1 MPTRFTVSSPS
12 LGHTSGYADLHVL
25 QQLAAA
31 RGSTKKP
38 KALLQRKPR
47 HLEPVQVTNQQQQQY
62 DGLGFVAGRQ
72 QPHLLDAE
80 ERSISSKQL
89 RSLVSSAVLMEK
101 PTLKSASDGYTYSA
115 RPQQRTSNHERS
127 RVADPVLSKL
137 DAQRYGS
144 GAATTAKP
152 SSASVKERRQ
162 GDEEEYESPRS
173 RKHHHVAHVRS
184 LQTPE
189 QQNTITKTHHGVCVV
204 VQDTPSNQT
213 RMQSLDLRSMHGTT
227 LARYRRLV
235 GTVAR
240 KNLIQI
246 LHKASQNVAFSRL
259 QHRCASRIQG
269 AVWGFLQQRRER
281 RRRRDLSAL
290 IVQCKWRNCQARSTF
305 AILQSDRDRRVR
317 LQSLVNLREKRSAI
331 RIQQTYRAHS
341 ERKSRIARREWAW
354 ARLAAM
360 WRSKTHKQRK
370 GMLAEQDLSS
380 VSSENEHAEQLCGG
394 KQRSGLTQR
403 HEASSAASDP
413 DSLPL
418 QTVASGEDGGT
429 FCHEAQVLNQVV
441 SSVSATEDLWAP
453 RRQQGE
459 ESVGTLGLSV
469 DSESSTALATAESA
483 SNLGHERGVGHVLN
497 AEKCSPT
504 SVLTEDDS
512 VGATQDASDSAP
524 ECNEDFAHLSFS
536 QSAAACEREAMSSL
550 RKMPSDIV
558 PSSSVEAA
566 SSASNTS
573 SLDELCVVIS
583 NTPPPSP
590 RAAAKAHCA
599 ERVLSRFLAVWIT
612 RSLER
617 IRRERQAQRRAC
629 VQLQSRA
636 RQWIAA
642 NRVRFVR
649 QLAIRVQQA
658 ELQNAWLSDVR
669 FLQSTLAVVE
679 ETRSD
684 GEQSSDD
691 DDEDGPSFSVPASVT
706 WSGATGCHAFLPTR
720 NGEIP
725 PGVPRRELGA
735 TSLWRWSWSTE
746 AWTAS

>member
-1 MPTRFTVSSPS
+1 MPTRFTDSSPS
-12 LGHTSGYADLHVL
+12 LGHTSGYADLHAL

-47 HLEPVQVTNQQQQQY
+47 HLEPVQATNQQY
-62 DGLGFVAGRQ
+62 GGLGSVAGRQ
-72 QPHLLDAE
+72 QPHLFDAE

-89 RSLVSSAVLMEK
+89 RSLVSSAVHMEK
-101 PTLKSASDGYTYSA
+101 PTLKSASGGYTYSA
-115 RPQQRTSNHERS
+115 QPQQRTSSHERS

-137 DAQRYGS
+137 DAQGYGS

-152 SSASVKERRQ
+152 SLTSVQERRQ
-162 GDEEEYESPRS
+162 DDEEEYESSRS

-184 LQTPE
+184 LQTLK
-189 QQNTITKTHHGVCVV
+189 QQNTITKSHHGVCVV
-204 VQDTPSNQT
+204 VQDTPSNQI
-213 RMQSLDLRSMHGTT
+213 RIQSMNLRNMHGTT

-235 GTVAR
+235 GTIAR

-246 LHKASQNVAFSRL
+246 LHRASQNVAFSRL
-259 QHRCASRIQG
+259 QYRCASRIQG

-290 IVQCKWRNCQARSTF
+290 IVQCKWRICQARSAF
-305 AILQSDRDRRVR
+305 AILQSDRDHRVR
-317 LQSLVNLREKRSAI
+317 LQSLVNLREKLSAI

-341 ERKSRIARREWAW
+341 ERKSRIVRREWVC

-360 WRSKTHKQRK
+360 WRSKTRNQRK
-370 GMLAEQDLSS
+370 GSIVEQDLSS
-380 VSSENEHAEQLCGG
+380 ASPENDHAEQLCSEA
-394 KQRSGLTQR
+394 QRSGLTQR

-413 DSLPL
+413 DSLPF
-418 QTVASGEDGGT
+418 QTVASGDDDGT
-429 FCHEAQVLNQVV
+429 FYHEVQVLDQAVPP
-441 SSVSATEDLWAP
+441 VSATEDLWAP
-453 RRQQGE
+453 RRQQEE
-459 ESVGTLGLSV
+459 ESVGTLDLSV
-469 DSESSTALATAESA
+469 DFESSTALATAEGA
-483 SNLGHERGVGHVLN
+483 SNFGHGRDVGHVLN
-497 AEKCSPT
+497 AEKRSPT

-512 VGATQDASDSAP
+512 VGATQDASDSAL
-524 ECNEDFAHLSFS
+524 ECDEDFAHLSFS
-536 QSAAACEREAMSSL
+536 PSAAACKRKATSSL

-558 PSSSVEAA
+558 TSSSVEPA
-566 SSASNTS
+566 SSASNAS
-573 SLDELCVVIS
+573 SLDEVCVIVS
-583 NTPPPSP
+583 NTPSPSP
-590 RAAAKAHCA
+590 RAAVKVRCA
-599 ERVLSRFLAVWIT
+599 ERVLSRFLTIWIT

-617 IRRERQAQRRAC
+617 IRRERQAKRRAC

-642 NRVRFVR
+642 SRVRFVR
-649 QLAIRVQQA
+649 QLAIRVQRA
-658 ELQNAWLSDVR
+658 ELQNAWLSDVIS
-669 FLQSTLAVVE
+669 LQSTLAVVE

-684 GEQSSDD
+684 GEQSSDYD
-691 DDEDGPSFSVPASVT
+691 DGEDEDGPSFSVPASVT

-746 AWTAS
+746 TWTAS